1 MKAIVFDEF
10 GPPEVLRLAEVA
22 KPVPEDDEVLIRIR
36 AASVN
41 ALDWRVMR
49 GKPFPARL
57 MAGGLRRPKP
67 GFRAGVDLAGEVEAV
82 GRAVTQF
89 RQGDEV
95 FGPCRG
101 AFGEYT
107 CAKPDRLARKPSNV
121 SFEEAAGVPI
131 AAMSALQGLRNVG
144 RIRPGHKVMVEGAS
158 GGVGTF
164 AIQLAKALGAEVTA
178 VTSTSKVETARSLG
192 ADRVLDYT
200 REDFTKSGELYDLI
214 LGANAYRPLS
224 DYPRAL
230 KPDGVFVLV
239 GGGGSG
245 LLQAAILG
253 LIGRKKTRLLMG
265 KASHPD
271 LVFLADLL
279 AAGRIKTVI
288 DRRYPLTETAE
299 AVRYVEEGHAR
310 GKVVIT
316 VGSDA
321 GR

>member
-1 MKAIVFDEF
+1 VKAIVFDEF

-22 KPVPEDDEVLIRIR
+22 KPVPKDDEVLIRIF

-49 GKPFPARL
+49 GTPFPARL
-57 MAGGLRRPKP
+57 MAGGLLRPKP

-82 GRAVTQF
+82 GRAVTEF
-89 RQGDEV
+89 REGDEV
-95 FGPCRG
+95 FGPCTG

-107 CAKPDRLARKPSNV
+107 CAKPDRLVRKPSNV

-144 RIRPGHKVMVEGAS
+144 RIRAGHKVLVEGAS

-164 AIQLAKALGAEVTA
+164 AVQLAKELGAEVTA

-192 ADRVLDYT
+192 ADHVLDYT

-230 KPDGVFVLV
+230 KPDGVFVMV

-245 LLQAAILG
+245 LLQAALLG
-253 LIGRKKTRLLMG
+253 LVGRKKTRLLMG
-265 KASHPD
+265 KASHTD

-279 AAGRIKTVI
+279 GAGKIKTVI
-288 DRRYPLTETAE
+288 DRRYPLAETAE
-299 AVRYVEEGHAR
+299 AVRYVNEGHAR

-316 VGSDA
+316 MSSDA

>member
-22 KPVPEDDEVLIRIR
+22 KPTPKDDEVLVRIR

-49 GKPFPARL
+49 GTPFPARL
-57 MAGGLRRPKP
+57 MAGGLLRPKP

-82 GRAVTQF
+82 GRTVTEL
-89 RQGDEV
+89 RAGDEV
-95 FGPCRG
+95 FGPCSG
-101 AFGEYT
+101 AFAEYA
-107 CAKPDRLARKPSNV
+107 CAKPDRLARKPPNV

-131 AAMSALQGLRNVG
+131 AAMSALQGLRTG
-144 RIRPGHKVMVEGAS
+144 RIQPGHKVLIEGAS

-164 AIQLAKALGAEVTA
+164 AIQLAKEFGAEVTA
-178 VTSTSKVETARSLG
+178 VTSTSKVETARSLK
-192 ADRVLDYT
+192 ADHVLDYT

-214 LGANAYRPLS
+214 LGANAYRPIS

-245 LLQAAILG
+245 LLQAALLG
-253 LIGRKKTRLLMG
+253 LVGRKKTRLLMG

-271 LVFLADLL
+271 LVFLAGLL
-279 AAGRIKTVI
+279 EAGKIATVI
-288 DRRYPLTETAE
+288 DRRYPLAEARE
-299 AVRYVEEGHAR
+299 AVRYVNEGHAR
-310 GKVVIT
+310 GKVIISM
-316 VGSDA
+316 GSVDIS
-321 GR
+321 

>member
-22 KPVPEDDEVLIRIR
+22 KPAPRDDEVLIRIR

-49 GKPFPARL
+49 GTPFPARL
-57 MAGGLRRPKP
+57 MAGGLLRPKR
-67 GFRAGVDLAGEVEAV
+67 GFRAGVDLAGIVEAV

-89 RQGDEV
+89 REGDEV
-95 FGPCRG
+95 FGPCTG
-101 AFGEYT
+101 AFSEYT
-107 CAKPDRLARKPSNV
+107 CAKPDRLTQKPSNV

-131 AAMSALQGLRNVG
+131 AATSALQGLRDAG
-144 RIRPGHKVMVEGAS
+144 RLRPGHRVLVEGAS

-164 AIQLAKALGAEVTA
+164 AIQLAKELGAEVTA

-192 ADRVLDYT
+192 ADYVIDYT
-200 REDFTKSGELYDLI
+200 REDFTQKGELYDLI

-230 KPDGVFVLV
+230 KPGGVFVVV

-245 LLQAAILG
+245 LLQATL
-253 LIGRKKTRLLMG
+253 LSLTGRKKTRLILA
-265 KASHPD
+265 KANHPD
-271 LVFLADLL
+271 LVFLAGLL
-279 AAGRIKTVI
+279 EAGRIRTVI
-288 DRRYPLTETAE
+288 DRRYPLAE
-299 AVRYVEEGHAR
+299 AADAVRYVEAGHAA

-316 VGSDA
+316 IGSDA
-321 GR
+321 GP

>member
-22 KPVPEDDEVLIRIR
+22 TPVPKDDEVRVRIR

-49 GKPFPARL
+49 GTPFPARF
-57 MAGGLRRPKP
+57 MAGGLFRPKP
-67 GFRAGVDLAGEVEAV
+67 ASRAGVDLAGEVEAV
-82 GRAVTQF
+82 GAAVTEF
-89 RQGDEV
+89 RAGDEV

-101 AFGEYT
+101 AFAEYT

-131 AAMSALQGLRNVG
+131 AAMSALQGLRDVG
-144 RIRPGHKVMVEGAS
+144 HIRPGHKVLVEGAS

-164 AIQLAKALGAEVTA
+164 AIQLAKELGGDVTA

-230 KPDGVFVLV
+230 KPDGIFVMV

-245 LLQAAILG
+245 FLQAALSA
-253 LIGRKKTRLLMG
+253 LVGRRKTRLLMG

-279 AAGRIKTVI
+279 EAGKIRTVI
-288 DRRYPLTETAE
+288 DRRYPLAE
-299 AVRYVEEGHAR
+299 AAEAIRYVEQGHAA
-310 GKVVIT
+310 GKVIIT
-316 VGSDA
+316 VQPESGN
-321 GR
+321 

>member
-1 MKAIVFDEF
+1 VKAIVFDEF

-22 KPVPEDDEVLIRIR
+22 KPVPKDDEVLIRIR

-49 GKPFPARL
+49 GTPFPARL
-57 MAGGLRRPKP
+57 MAGGLLRPKP
-67 GFRAGVDLAGEVEAV
+67 AFRAGVDLAGEVEAV
-82 GRAVTQF
+82 GRSVTQF
-89 RQGDEV
+89 REGDEV
-95 FGPCRG
+95 FGACTG
-101 AFGEYT
+101 AFSEYT

-144 RIRPGHKVMVEGAS
+144 RIRPGHKVLVEGAS

-164 AIQLAKALGAEVTA
+164 AIQLAKELGAEVTA

-192 ADRVLDYT
+192 ADHVLDYT

-230 KPDGVFVLV
+230 KPDGVFVMV

-245 LLQAAILG
+245 LLRAALLG
-253 LIGRKKTRLLMG
+253 LVGRKRTRLLMG

-271 LVFLADLL
+271 LIFLAGLL
-279 AAGRIKTVI
+279 EAGKIKTVI
-288 DRRYPLTETAE
+288 DRRYPLAETAE
-299 AVRYVEEGHAR
+299 AVRYVNEGHAR
-310 GKVVIT
+310 GKVIISMES
-316 VGSDA
+316 GIS
-321 GR
+321 

>member
-22 KPVPEDDEVLIRIR
+22 KPTPKDDEVLVRIR

-49 GKPFPARL
+49 GTPFPARF
-57 MAGGLRRPKP
+57 MAGGLLRPKP

-82 GRAVTQF
+82 GRTVTEL
-89 RQGDEV
+89 RAGDEV
-95 FGPCRG
+95 FGPCSG
-101 AFGEYT
+101 AFAEYA
-107 CAKPDRLARKPSNV
+107 CAKPDRLARKPPNV

-131 AAMSALQGLRNVG
+131 AAMSALQGLRTG
-144 RIRPGHKVMVEGAS
+144 RIQPGHKVLIEGAS

-164 AIQLAKALGAEVTA
+164 AIQLAKEFGAEVTA
-178 VTSTSKVETARSLG
+178 VTSTSKVETARSLK
-192 ADRVLDYT
+192 ADHVLDYT

-214 LGANAYRPLS
+214 LGANAYRPIS

-245 LLQAAILG
+245 LLQAALLG
-253 LIGRKKTRLLMG
+253 LVGRKKTRLLMG

-271 LVFLADLL
+271 LVFLAGLL
-279 AAGRIKTVI
+279 EAGKIATVI
-288 DRRYPLTETAE
+288 DRRYPLAEARE
-299 AVRYVEEGHAR
+299 AVRYVNEGHAR
-310 GKVVIT
+310 GKVIISM
-316 VGSDA
+316 GSVDIS
-321 GR
+321 

>member
-22 KPVPEDDEVLIRIR
+22 KPVPKDDEVLIRIR

-49 GKPFPARL
+49 GKPFPARF
-57 MAGGLRRPKP
+57 MAGGLLRPKP

-82 GRAVTQF
+82 GRTVTEF
-89 RQGDEV
+89 RVGDEV
-95 FGPCRG
+95 FGPCSG
-101 AFGEYT
+101 AFAEFT
-107 CAKPDRLARKPSNV
+107 CAKPDRVARKPPNV

-131 AAMSALQGLRNVG
+131 AAISALQGLRTG
-144 RIRPGHKVMVEGAS
+144 GIRPGHKVLIEGAS

-164 AIQLAKALGAEVTA
+164 AIQLAKEFGAEVTA
-178 VTSTSKVETARSLG
+178 VTSTSKVETALSLK

-239 GGGGSG
+239 GGSGSG
-245 LLQAAILG
+245 LLQAAL
-253 LIGRKKTRLLMG
+253 LSLFGRRKTRFLMG
-265 KASHPD
+265 KANHPD
-271 LVFLADLL
+271 LVFLAELL

-288 DRRYPLTETAE
+288 DRRHPLTETAE

-316 VGSDA
+316 MGSDA
-321 GR
+321 QR